1 MIILL
6 NGDVKR
12 RFLNIR
18 EIFLKKSL
26 AIGCEMHYN
35 AGKELQVRFTS

>member
-6 NGDVKR
+6 NRDVKG
-12 RFLNIR
+12 RFLKIR
-18 EIFLKKSL
+18 EIFKKKSL

-35 AGKELQVRFTS
+35 ADKELQVRFTS